1 MSAIRFTR
9 TDGDASEILRWT
21 LDTPEFLERVR
32 ALFGEATAAGD
43 EAQVDICS
51 AALAGSV
58 TARLECARVMR
69 EAEAQS

>member
-1 MSAIRFTR
+1 MS
-9 TDGDASEILRWT
+9 DPRWT
-21 LDTPEFLERVR
+21 LDAPEFLDRVR
-32 ALFGEATAAGD
+32 ALFGEAAAAGD
-43 EAQVDICS
+43 EAQIDICS